1 MDRREFLAI
10 SGAVALAR
18 RPSPRLDSRPAV
30 VAVFLRGGVD
40 GLSLVVPHGDPL
52 LYEKRPRIAVP
63 ARDIIDLDGY
73 FGLHPALAPL
83 RHWWENGS
91 LAIAPAAGFPS
102 RVRSHLDGQQR
113 VEQWLDHIGAVR
125 WDSWGWDTHLDQ
137 RATDG
142 AFAARLRRLA
152 LDLDALARGLGSRMR
167 DTVIITVS
175 EFGRTVGENAF
186 GGTDHGHATA
196 VLAIGGPVRGRAIVG
211 TWPGGGL
218 ERDDVAVTTDTRDL
232 FGAVVPLH
240 TGA

>member
-1 MDRREFLAI
+1 MGRREFLAI
-10 SGAVALAR
+10 GSAAVLGARVAV
-18 RPSPRLDSRPAV
+18 RPSGQPAV

-52 LYEKRPRIAVP
+52 LYQKRPRLAIP
-63 ARDIIDLDGY
+63 ARGIIDLDGY

-83 RHWWENGS
+83 RHWWDTGS

-102 RVRSHLDGQQR
+102 RVRSHVDGQQR
-113 VEQWLDHIGAVR
+113 VEQWLDRIGAER

-137 RATDG
+137 RSGG
-142 AFAARLRRLA
+142 AFDARLRRLA
-152 LDLDALARGLGSRMR
+152 VDLDAFARDRSSRMR

-186 GGTDHGHATA
+186 GGTDHGHAT
-196 VLAIGGPVRGRAIVG
+196 VLLAFGGPVRGRAIVG
-211 TWPGGGL
+211 TWPGL
-218 ERDDVAVTTDTRDL
+218 ARHDVAVTADTRDL
-232 FGAVVPLH
+232 FGAMVPLH